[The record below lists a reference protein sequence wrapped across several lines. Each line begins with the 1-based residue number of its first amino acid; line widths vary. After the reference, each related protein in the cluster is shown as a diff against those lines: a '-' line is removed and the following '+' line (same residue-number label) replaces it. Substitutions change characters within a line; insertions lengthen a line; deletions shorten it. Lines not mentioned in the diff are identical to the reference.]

1 MKERLHIGT
10 SGYAYA
16 SWRGSFYPKGLKQ
29 SEWLGYYAR
38 HFDCV
43 EINNTFYRQPESKNV
58 TRWVAQVPAPFRFCF
73 KIFRGLS
80 HFKKLV
86 DGEAEWQAFL
96 QAIEPAH
103 VYKGPLLL
111 QLPPSLKL
119 DTKRLDDFLRRT
131 KSDWP
136 MAVEF
141 RHASWYTPET
151 NRILNKNKV
160 ALVLHDK
167 PGSKVSSPNDAP
179 FMYVRFHGPE
189 GDYGGSYSK
198 VTLERWAEATRGW
211 LAQGKTVYAFFNN
224 DRDGYAVKN
233 AVMLRESVEG

>member
-1 MKERLHIGT
+1 MKGKLHVGT

-29 SEWLGYYAR
+29 AEWLGYYAG

-58 TRWVAQVPAPFRFCF
+58 ARWVAQVPASFQFCF

-80 HFKKLV
+80 HFKKLA

-96 QAIEPAH
+96 QAIAPARRH
-103 VYKGPLLL
+103 KGPLLL
-111 QLPPSLKL
+111 QLPPSLKIN
-119 DTKRLDDFLRRT
+119 TERLDDFLERAA
-131 KSDWP
+131 SGWP

-151 NRILNKNKV
+151 NQVLDSHKT

-167 PGSKVSSPNDAP
+167 PGSKITTPNNAP
-179 FMYVRFHGPE
+179 LVYVRFHGPK
-189 GDYGGSYSK
+189 GDYGGSYTKAALSH
-198 VTLERWAEATRGW
+198 WAAHLREW
-211 LAQGKTVYAFFNN
+211 LKQGKTVYAFFNN
-224 DRDGYAVKN
+224 DRGGYAVKN
-233 AVMLRESVEG
+233 AATLRELVEG